1 VSEFIDLNTM
11 ISLVNLQEHATQI
24 QKDSSNNDILVDK
37 LILAVTNADSYRKAR
52 ENVENVLN
60 EKIQ

>member
-1 VSEFIDLNTM
+1 M

-37 LILAVTNADSYRKAR
+37 LILAVTNADSYRKACK
-52 ENVENVLN
+52 NVENVLN
-60 EKIQ
+60 EKM

>member
-1 VSEFIDLNTM
+1 MSGFIDLNTM

-37 LILAVTNADSYRKAR
+37 LILAVTNADSYRKACK
-52 ENVENVLN
+52 NVENVLN
-60 EKIQ
+60 EKM

>member
-37 LILAVTNADSYRKAR
+37 LILAVTNADSYRKAYK
-52 ENVENVLN
+52 NVENVLN